1 MSEKTA
7 IPDDRDYN
15 QRILEAHRELGVPEH
30 YAHDRGLHLFEEA
43 LSLVTAEVDANGK
56 VHRLT
61 EKTSTQ
67 WKQMKYAATRDG
79 IHLILVSGFRDV
91 DYQVGLIRKKL
102 DQGKSIDEIL
112 KVLAAPGFSEH
123 HTGRAID
130 LTSPDCPPCTERFE
144 HTDAFAWLN
153 MHAREFGFSMSF
165 PRGNRHGFI
174 YEPWHWAYHDSSE
187 FL

>member
-1 MSEKTA
+1 M
-7 IPDDRDYN
+7 IHDDQKYS
-15 QRILEAHRELGVPEH
+15 QRIQQIHQTLGIPEH
-30 YAHDRGLHLFEEA
+30 YAHDRGLHVFEEA
-43 LSLVTAEVDANGK
+43 VSLVTAEVDANGK

-61 EKTSTQ
+61 ERANRR
-67 WKQMKYAATRDG
+67 WKDMKSAATRDG

-91 DYQVGLIRKKL
+91 DYQVGLIQKKL
-102 DQGKSIDEIL
+102 DKGQTIDEIL

-165 PRGNRHGFI
+165 PRGNRNGFV
-174 YEPWHWAYHDSSE
+174 YEPWHWAYHDIAE
-187 FL
+187 LM